1 MFVFDDLTMRDPKKD
16 AATVA
21 ERLAYFHN
29 KTPVRGPLP
38 IDQEANAQP
47 WPGESVLPEV
57 QASDLSIETLR
68 SAMAHKGCLIVRGF
82 LDTESITPLKTC
94 IDKAIQE
101 NLTAAANYPKEDRE
115 QTYFNNPPCNLPV
128 FLPEPHLTWAR
139 AFYRDNGS
147 IMTVESS
154 GIVESLITWF
164 DSLNFRSLLEQY
176 LGEPAC
182 FSALKWILERT
193 KYPIA
198 ENGWHQDGASMGKQ
212 INSLNLWIP
221 LDHCGGASGAPGMD
235 IIPIRFNSLVE
246 SGGDD
251 AVFNWS
257 IGPGS
262 ISRFQDEEAPVSPV
276 FHPGDIFLF
285 DHLLLHRTQFG
296 EDFAR
301 PRYAIETWLF
311 GERNFPKNQIP
322 MRW

>member
-38 IDQEANAQP
+38 IDQEANAQA

-57 QASDLSIETLR
+57 QASDLRIETLR

-82 LDTESITPLKTC
+82 LNTESITPLKAS
-94 IDKAIQE
+94 IDRVIDE
-101 NLTAAANYPKEDRE
+101 DIAAARAQDEEPIPTAFR
-115 QTYFNNPPCNLPV
+115 NPPCNLPV
-128 FLPEPHLTWAR
+128 YLPEPDLTWAR
-139 AFYRDNGS
+139 GFHRDNGS
-147 IMTVESS
+147 VMTVESAS
-154 GIVESLITWF
+154 TAEALIDWYL
-164 DSLNFRSLLEQY
+164 SLNFRDLLEGY

-182 FSALKWILERT
+182 LSALKWVLRRT
-193 KYPIA
+193 KFPIA
-198 ENGWHQDGASMGKQ
+198 ENGWHQDGAFMGKH
-212 INSLNLWIP
+212 INSLNMWMP
-221 LDHCGGASGAPGMD
+221 LDHCGGESGAPGMD
-235 IIPIRFNSLVE
+235 IVPVRFHDIVDPGAN
-246 SGGDD
+246 D
-251 AVFNWS
+251 AVFNWLTGS
-257 IGPGS
+257 GS
-262 ISRFQDEEAPVSPV
+262 IDRFQDEETPVSPV

-296 EDFAR
+296 EEFTR
-301 PRYAIETWLF
+301 PRYAIETWFF